1 MAPAWAQC
9 WSANYPR
16 RRQWLEGASLSVSRS
31 WCRVPCAEAIH
42 PQWPRTPQGPTSRSP
57 TTSQRLL
64 WSRLSIT
71 MDCTRK
77 LVTNTEHGS
86 NNSGGQLGCPQVFAI
101 FNSADMYQHV
111 QMCPEQRGLGPD
123 RSIAPGF
130 SLQPSPVSQL
140 LTLTQTREFLASS
153 GC

>member
-1 MAPAWAQC
+1 MGSVLVSKLSQETAVAGGSKPECVSKLVQSAICRSNTSPVATDPTRPHLPKSHHLTAPLVDQTA
-9 WSANYPR
+9 
-16 RRQWLEGASLSVSRS
+16 
-31 WCRVPCAEAIH
+31 
-42 PQWPRTPQGPTSRSP
+42 
-57 TTSQRLL
+57 
-64 WSRLSIT
+64 IT
-71 MDCTRK
+71 MDSTRK

-86 NNSGGQLGCPQVFAI
+86 NNSSGQLGCPQVFAI
-101 FNSADMYQHV
+101 FNSADMYQHL